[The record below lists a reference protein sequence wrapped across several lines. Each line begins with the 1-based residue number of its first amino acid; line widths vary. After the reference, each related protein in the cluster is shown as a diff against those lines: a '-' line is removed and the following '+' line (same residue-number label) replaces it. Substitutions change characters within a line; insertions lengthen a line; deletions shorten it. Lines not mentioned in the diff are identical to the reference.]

1 VTERDAFEDRRRGLE
16 ESYFHKKELELIE
29 KMRRRAEADAARL
42 RMGQQAGVVDKEI
55 LRDLEGLGYT
65 ADTIQLLHLVPFI
78 HLVWADGAVSA
89 RERDLIIEAARSR
102 GIAPGAPADVQLA
115 KWLASRPSDQFFSD
129 TLRAIVAILASVP
142 DAQGE
147 ASRRDLLSYSAAI
160 AAASGG
166 ILGFGA
172 VSNEERKVLERIS
185 REIEKTHGR
194 LGDAILPPK

>member
-42 RMGQQAGVVDKEI
+42 RMGQQAGVVDEEI

-142 DAQGE
+142 DAQRE

-172 VSNEERKVLERIS
+172 VSNEEREVLERIAQ
-185 REIEKTHGR
+185 EIEETHGR

>member
-16 ESYFHKKELELIE
+16 ESYFHKKEQELIE
-29 KMRRRAEADAARL
+29 KMRRRSEADAARR
-42 RMGQQAGVVDKEI
+42 RMGQQAGVADDEI

-78 HLVWADGAVSA
+78 HLVWADGSVSA

-102 GIAPGAPADVQLA
+102 GIASGATADIQLA
-115 KWLASRPSDQFFSD
+115 KWLERRPSDQFFSD

-142 DAQGE
+142 DAQRE

-172 VSNEERKVLERIS
+172 VSAEERKVLERIAQ
-185 REIEKTHGR
+185 EVEKTHGR